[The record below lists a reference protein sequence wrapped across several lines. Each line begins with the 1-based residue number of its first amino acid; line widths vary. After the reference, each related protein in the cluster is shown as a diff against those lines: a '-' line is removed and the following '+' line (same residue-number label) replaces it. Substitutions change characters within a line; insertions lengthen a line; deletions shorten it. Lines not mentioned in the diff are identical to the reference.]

1 MFAHKSFIRQIVLSA
16 LLLMIGSIGQGANA
30 PQFKIPDF
38 AYPKTVVEDAQAMLA
53 SADDSSDAGA
63 TRLTALVQLFA
74 AQTVIDRDSM
84 FVQPAVV
91 ERQLEVGTLDNAS
104 RAMLLALEAKLYTEI
119 YNLNRYKYN
128 RVDAPAEPLPA
139 DVSAWSGNQFRTR
152 IIELLDSALAVA
164 DDTPLTRYS
173 GAVEYSDDALQYV
186 GTVEAFAR
194 YSFYKALS
202 EIAYN
207 TDYKEKMLALCK
219 GGIASATEGSAPRVY
234 WSVEKQRLDDR
245 ADFDAWL
252 KIYREFENYEPG
264 RYALDALA
272 DRIGGGVTYFNEY
285 GEEPEETA
293 EAAKMRERRDT
304 VIALLRSSLEKFP
317 RWYNNNSLKN
327 KLNSLTQPEAQIKV
341 PAFVP
346 VGSPF
351 TIGLKWA
358 FAKKI
363 TVGVYP
369 LSRTYSRNLDV
380 ADIRKSFPRSFEETV
395 VPDSIDGQKT
405 LTLTLRR
412 PGNYAVTLTV
422 DGKESEGR
430 WYEFNAT
437 DVLAFVVNGASNAA
451 VVTGD
456 FLSGKPIANARVSLV
471 DRNEKSKVVGKTSA
485 NGMLVFDSPLRGER
499 WHPAPSLSVLYKGYT
514 YDFDRNLQVSYF
526 NADSKSG
533 EREENM
539 LIFTDRNLYHPG
551 DSISWALIAY
561 SSLDD
566 GIGRRTEK
574 ETELKVT
581 LYNANG
587 EVVDSTKVVTDGL
600 GRAYGAFATQKGVLT
615 GNYRIDVESS
625 ENEESTYVMVSD
637 YKRPVF
643 EAEVTSV
650 ERNMPHNGMVTI
662 MGRARTYSGMPV
674 ANAEVK
680 ATISGANRW
689 RWFTPAQVLGTL
701 NTTTDADGAFTVVVT
716 DSLYSKYKYSDFIAD
731 IVVTTQT
738 AETAT
743 TSKNFTLGKPYVLE
757 APANGAIDTDNMYKV
772 TFRAFDANGTGA
784 QLPLRWTLM
793 KAKGDELALS
803 GTATAGKETSIDL
816 SSLAAGS
823 YIFKVAAID
832 TLQADAVESG
842 LTQLYSIKKNAIG
855 AEAPVL
861 FVPVN
866 SIRPVDGKITVAVG
880 TPAEKLYVYAFVNV
894 ADKLVAVAP
903 TEIKR
908 GFGEVKV
915 QLPEDLAKAGTFT
928 LAAISSGRVYTQNIN
943 LLKPESAKT
952 QIVAESFRDRLVPG
966 APESWR
972 FRILSGE
979 TPLSNAGFIATM
991 YDKALDALQ
1000 AGRWPSKFS
1009 FPDVYYGLNIDTPN
1023 EYMRDLSASIRF
1035 KYLNP
1040 VFLSWP
1046 DFRYISRIYSRSGG
1060 LVFASARKMSLAKAE
1075 ADVEEVEEVAY
1086 DAAAPMANNAMAGL
1100 ALEEA
1105 VVVTGAE
1112 TDEESEPTVEYRE
1125 GEIPLAFWRPALVAD
1140 ADGNVDI
1147 TFTVPNSNTEWQFKG
1162 FGWNGEL
1169 DAASFMAQAVANK
1182 PVMVQPNVPRF
1193 LRQGDKAR
1201 VLATVF
1207 NNSEESM
1214 SVRAVAEVF
1223 NIESGEVV
1231 TSSAD
1236 TLSLAPKGSG
1246 IVAIEVQAPVGVSAI
1261 GYRVKAIGGNFA
1273 DGEQAA
1279 IPVLSSDATVIESTE
1294 FYLNPN
1300 DSKPFELTVKPA
1312 KNATVTLQY
1321 CQNPIWTIVKAMRGL
1336 SSKSSLT
1343 STDVVGNLFSALAA
1357 RHLLA
1362 TNPDID
1368 KAISVWRANPTED
1381 ALTSMLEKNEDLK
1394 ALVLDQ
1400 TPWVQAAKSQS
1411 GRMAMLAD
1419 LLDADKVA
1427 KTIADC
1433 SSALGK
1439 MQNSDGGFRWG
1450 SWEGSQS
1457 SEWSTTGVL
1466 TTLGLARSLG
1476 MLDNSFDAMLQKA
1489 FTYLQ
1494 IKACEP
1500 ERPSTDESLTLISAL
1515 LPELKLNTKAQTL
1528 VHNTVASIARNWK
1541 KNTTVDKAYDVL
1553 ILNAKGRSNEAAN
1566 VMESIRQ
1573 FAVEKAGM
1581 GLCFPNVTDIRGYAT
1596 IIQAYAAMDAP
1607 ASELDALRQW
1617 ITVQAQALDDLGA
1630 YNPDYIIAAVMLT
1643 GSDWTS
1649 VPVSQS
1655 VTVNGKALEIAKNE
1669 SMTGYF
1675 SQRLESD
1682 GKALKISVT
1691 PNGVTPSYGSVV
1703 TVFDNAAAKVKARP
1717 GKDLSIEK
1725 RFLVETAG
1733 QWVETDKFTLGQRV
1747 RVQLVVKAKRN
1758 LEYVTITDQR
1768 PAAFEPVDQ
1777 LPGFVWD
1784 ASLAFYR
1791 ENLDS
1796 ATNLF
1801 IGWLPKGTYHLTFDM
1816 TAAASGTFVSG
1827 IATLQSQ
1834 YAPELTAH
1842 SAGNIITVKE

>member
-1 MFAHKSFIRQIVLSA
+1 MFAHKIFIRQIVVTA
-16 LLLMIGSIGQGANA
+16 LLLMVGFIGQGANA

-38 AYPKTVVEDAQAMLA
+38 AYPKTVAKDAQAMLA
-53 SADDSSDAGA
+53 SADESSDPGA
-63 TRLTALVQLFA
+63 IRLTALVQLFA
-74 AQTVIDRDSM
+74 AQTAIDRDSM
-84 FVQPAVV
+84 FAQPAEV
-91 ERQLEVGTLDNAS
+91 ERQLACGKLDNAS
-104 RAMLLALEAKLYTEI
+104 RAMLFALEAKLYTEI
-119 YNLNRYKYN
+119 YNLNSYKYN
-128 RVDAPAEPLPA
+128 RVDAPAAPLPA

-164 DDTPLTRYS
+164 DTTPLTRYS
-173 GAVEYSDDALQYV
+173 GAVDYSDDALQYV

-194 YSFYKALS
+194 YSYYKALS

-207 TDYKEKMLALCK
+207 TDYKEKKLALCN
-219 GGIASATEGSAPRVY
+219 GGIALATEGSAAKVF

-252 KIYREFENYEPG
+252 KLYREFENCEPG
-264 RYALDALA
+264 RYALDELA
-272 DRIGGGVTYFNEY
+272 DRIGGGVSYFNEY
-285 GEEPEETA
+285 GEAPDDTDT
-293 EAAKMRERRDT
+293 AAKMRERRDT

-317 RWYNNNSLKN
+317 RWYDNNSLKN
-327 KLNSLTQPEAQIKV
+327 NLNSLTQAKAEIRV

-346 VGSPF
+346 VGTAFPVE
-351 TIGLKWA
+351 LKWS

-363 TVGVYP
+363 TIGVYALP
-369 LSRTYSRNLDV
+369 RIHARNLSA
-380 ADIRKSFPRSFEETV
+380 ADIRKSFPRSFVETV

-405 LTLTLRR
+405 LSMTLPR

-430 WYEFNAT
+430 WYEFNAS

-451 VVTGD
+451 VVAGD
-456 FLSGKPIANARVSLV
+456 FISGKPIANARVSLV
-471 DRNEKSKVVGKTSA
+471 NRNEKSTVLGKTSA
-485 NGMLVFDSPLRGER
+485 NGMLVFDSPLRGKQ
-499 WHPAPSLSVLYKGYT
+499 WQPAPSVSILYKGYT
-514 YDFDRNLQVSYF
+514 YDFDRDLQVSYF
-526 NADSKSG
+526 NADSESD

-551 DSISWALIAY
+551 DTIGWAVIAY

-566 GIGRRTEK
+566 GAERRIEK
-574 ETELKVT
+574 DAELKVT

-587 EVVDSTKVVTDGL
+587 ETVDSAKVVTDGL
-600 GRAYGAFATQKGVLT
+600 GRAYGSFATQKGVLT
-615 GNYRIDVESS
+615 GNYRIDVESQ
-625 ENEESTYVMVSD
+625 ENEASTYVMVSD

-643 EAEVTSV
+643 EVVVNSV

-674 ANAEVK
+674 ANADVK
-680 ATISGANRW
+680 TTINGANRW
-689 RWFTPAQVLGTL
+689 RWFTPAQQLGTL
-701 NTTTDADGAFTVVVT
+701 STTTDADGAFSVVVT
-716 DSLYSKYKYSDFIAD
+716 DSIYSKYNYSDFIAD

-743 TSKNFTLGKPYVLE
+743 ASRNFTLGKPYVLE
-757 APANGAIDTDNMYKV
+757 APADGAIDTDKLYNV
-772 TFRAFDANGTGA
+772 TFRAFDANGNNA
-784 QLPLRWTLM
+784 QLPLTWALA
-793 KAKGDELALS
+793 KAKGGEIALS

-823 YIFKVAAID
+823 YIFKVAATD
-832 TLQADAVESG
+832 TLQADAVEG
-842 LTQLYSIKKNAIG
+842 GVTQLYSIKKNDIG
-855 AEAPVL
+855 ADAPVL
-861 FVPVN
+861 FVPETSVM
-866 SIRPVDGKITVAVG
+866 PVGGKITVAVG
-880 TPAEKLYVYAFVNV
+880 TPAEKLYVYAFVNI

-903 TEIKR
+903 TEIKH

-928 LAAISSGRVYTQNIN
+928 LAAISNGRVYTRNIN
-943 LLKPESAKT
+943 ILKPEKAQT

-979 TPLSNAGFIATM
+979 TPLANAGFIATM

-1000 AGRWPSKFS
+1000 SGRWPSGFT
-1009 FPDVYYGLNIDTPN
+1009 FPHVYYGLNLDIPN
-1023 EYMRDLSASIRF
+1023 EFMHYLSASI
-1035 KYLNP
+1035 KYEYLNP
-1040 VFLSWP
+1040 AVITWP
-1046 DFRYISRIYSRSGG
+1046 EFRYVSRIYSRGGG
-1060 LVFASARKMSLAKAE
+1060 LVFASARKMSLVKSESVA
-1075 ADVEEVEEVAY
+1075 VESENIAY
-1086 DAAAPMANNAMAGL
+1086 DAVAPMEGNVNGI
-1100 ALEEA
+1100 LEES
-1105 VVVTGAE
+1105 VVTGAP
-1112 TDEESEPTVEYRE
+1112 TDEDAEPKVDYRE

-1140 ADGNVDI
+1140 AEGNVDI

-1169 DAASFMAQAVANK
+1169 DAATFMAQAVANK

-1193 LRQGDKAR
+1193 LRQGDKAC

-1207 NNSEESM
+1207 NNSDDRM

-1223 NIESGEVV
+1223 NIETGEVV

-1246 IVAIEVQAPVGVSAI
+1246 IVAIDVTAPAGVSAI

-1279 IPVLSSDATVIESTE
+1279 IPVLTSDATVIESTE

-1362 TNPDID
+1362 TNPDIA

-1381 ALTSMLEKNEDLK
+1381 ALTSMLEKNEELK

-1411 GRMAMLAD
+1411 SRMAMLAD
-1419 LLDADKVA
+1419 LLDTDKVA

-1433 SSALGK
+1433 SAALAK

-1450 SWEGSQS
+1450 SWEGAES

-1476 MLDNSFDAMLQKA
+1476 MLDDSFDAMLQKA

-1494 IKACEP
+1494 VKACEP
-1500 ERPSTDESLTLISAL
+1500 NRPATDESLTLISAL
-1515 LPELKLNTKAQTL
+1515 LPELKLNTKAQTI
-1528 VHNTVASIARNWK
+1528 VHNTVAYIARNWK
-1541 KNTTVDKAYDVL
+1541 KDVTVDKAYDVL
-1553 ILNAKGRSNEAAN
+1553 ILKAKGRSNEAAN
-1566 VMESIRQ
+1566 IMESIRQ
-1573 FAVEKAGM
+1573 FAVEKNGM

-1596 IIQAYAAMDAP
+1596 IIQAYAAMNAP

-1675 SQRLESD
+1675 SQRLDAD

-1703 TVFDNAAAKVKARP
+1703 TVFDNAASKVKARP

-1725 RFLVETAG
+1725 RFLVETDG
-1733 QWVETDKFTLGQRV
+1733 QWGETDKFTLGQRV

-1784 ASLAFYR
+1784 STLAFYR

-1801 IGWLPKGTYHLTFDM
+1801 IGWLPKGTYHVTFDM

-1842 SAGNIITVKE
+1842 SAGNVIIVEE